1 MQTGSLRIT
10 AFCLGELLSS
20 PRGRNS
26 SPGREEASQVL
37 QLKRVMDQLEGQW
50 MPQAGLSL
58 CLSDPTAGQSQLPEQ
73 LASEHLLCA
82 GSGWMLGRIS
92 VQLTVTSSYRC
103 ISQQRLKTFLESCSH
118 YETCLPRCPAF
129 TLPSVS
135 SVVSTD
141 QVVSKWRE
149 ETVVSE
155 AAERSK

>member
-1 MQTGSLRIT
+1 
-10 AFCLGELLSS
+10 
-20 PRGRNS
+20 
-26 SPGREEASQVL
+26 
-37 QLKRVMDQLEGQW
+37 MDKLEGQW